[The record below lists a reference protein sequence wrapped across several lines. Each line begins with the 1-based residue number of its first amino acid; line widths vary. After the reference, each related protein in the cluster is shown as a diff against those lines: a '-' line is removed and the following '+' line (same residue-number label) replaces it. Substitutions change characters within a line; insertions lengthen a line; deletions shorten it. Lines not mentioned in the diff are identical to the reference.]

1 MLKYLL
7 LILLCIFSLNQKGAA
22 NTKDINEI
30 DNCLSDL
37 NYEIQKIT
45 NSYSKKL
52 LILEEKLKLIR
63 LSMNK
68 QNKKETYVQSFIGHI
83 ILRDSIS
90 QLLFL
95 RTAEIDK
102 VRYSKGIEIIKIL
115 YEKSLALD
123 HHFTTVN
130 TLNDMHKI
138 SNPNNFKEFAIAKQQ
153 FEYGMNK
160 RQGFNLGNILGE
172 NMYASIIHSMISLFS
187 NSDIRKS
194 DKTNMLQEIECVM
207 DFTLQMY
214 NDLNT
219 VYFESVYL
227 KKGNKD
233 LILDLEQ
240 LFTDYTNPIKY
251 KTSLNEC
258 RDSDDWLT
266 INLHLDNFINRL
278 KFLRSSELSQLEVS
292 NMQIDLDFSI
302 DRLLHFIGTYNSFIN
317 DSRKFYEKFAI
328 MLDSYENEDLC
339 NEKIPQ
345 DFITLK
351 KSINLTIE
359 KFDHTYRP
367 VEITGSKMKQLLYG
381 VGEY

>member
-1 MLKYLL
+1 MSRYFL
-7 LILLCIFSLNQKGAA
+7 LILLCIFSTSQNGFAKFKSG
-22 NTKDINEI
+22 NEI
-30 DNCLSDL
+30 EDCLTDL
-37 NYEIQKIT
+37 NFEIQKINYSYANKLHILREELELL
-45 NSYSKKL
+45 NSSLKKDNSDNFNVQVFKSRIIIMDSIHLLKL
-52 LILEEKLKLIR
+52 LR
-63 LSMNK
+63 AA
-68 QNKKETYVQSFIGHI
+68 
-83 ILRDSIS
+83 D
-90 QLLFL
+90 
-95 RTAEIDK
+95 IDK

-138 SNPNNFKEFAIAKQQ
+138 SNPNNFKEFAVARQQ
-153 FEYGMNK
+153 FEFNSNK
-160 RQGFNLGNILGE
+160 RQGFNLGSILGE

-187 NSDIRKS
+187 NDNIRKS
-194 DKTNMLQEIECVM
+194 DKTKMLQEIECIM

-227 KKGNKD
+227 KKGNRE
-233 LILDLEQ
+233 LIIELEQ
-240 LFTDYTNPIKY
+240 LFIDYTQPIKY
-251 KTSLNEC
+251 GISLRKC

-266 INLHLDNFINRL
+266 INMHLDHFINRL
-278 KFLRSSELSQLEVS
+278 KFLRSSELSQTEVT

-317 DSRKFYEKFAI
+317 ESRKFYEKFAI
-328 MLDSYENEDLC
+328 MLDSYDNEDLC

-345 DFITLK
+345 EFKTLK